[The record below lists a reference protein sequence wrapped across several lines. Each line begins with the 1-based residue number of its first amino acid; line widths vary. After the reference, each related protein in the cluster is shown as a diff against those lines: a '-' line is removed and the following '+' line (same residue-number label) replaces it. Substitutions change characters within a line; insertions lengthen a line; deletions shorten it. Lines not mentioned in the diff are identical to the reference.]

1 MATMFFLLFFLKV
14 NSLMPQFHLQ
24 HLAGRSAT
32 PPIGITMMG
41 QRRIGTFDGWY
52 QAKTRKHVPHI
63 LAFS

>member
-1 MATMFFLLFFLKV
+1 MATMFFVFKV

-32 PPIGITMMG
+32 PPIGITMG

-52 QAKTRKHVPHI
+52 QAKTRKHAPHI
-63 LAFS
+63 LALSKG